1 MGFNKATKNVIRRG
15 IISDNST
22 KLLYNAII
30 LKDKEKNWKLGFFT
44 IIRDYLEGEK
54 GLLPLLIVRNKV
66 GTDC

>member
-30 LKDKEKNWKLGFFT
+30 LKDREKNWKLGFF
-44 IIRDYLEGEK
+44 IIVRDYLEGEK

>member
-30 LKDKEKNWKLGFFT
+30 LKDREKNWKLGFF
-44 IIRDYLEGEK
+44 IIVRDYLEGEK
-54 GLLPLLIVRNKV
+54 GLLPLLIVYNKV
-66 GTDC
+66 GIDC